1 LPEFSPRT
9 PLKSPSAK
17 PLRVVAAKILERVI
31 SGQSLTRQLELHS
44 GDVAPN
50 EKAILAEIVYGSC
63 RWYHRLDAVLAA
75 LMKKPLRAR
84 DLDIHSLLIAG
95 LYQLQFMRIKPH
107 AVVAETVNAVRQL
120 KKPALAGLVNGVLRS
135 FQRDG
140 ERLLTELDKDPVN
153 QYSMPAWLSGKLK
166 KHWPDHWQT
175 VAGALLEAPPMV
187 LRVNRLV
194 SDAEHYQQVLQES
207 GMTCHLLEGIPSA
220 LVLEQPVTVDRL
232 PGFAAGEVSVQD
244 GGAQLAALL
253 LDIRDGEEV
262 LDACAAPGGK
272 TGHLLEQ
279 GRISLT
285 AMDEDEA
292 RLQRV
297 RQNLERLKLDARV
310 LVGDAADTTSA
321 WADRLYD
328 AILLDVPCSA
338 TGVIRRHPD
347 IKLLRQPED
356 IGQLAHLQQR
366 ILENAWAS
374 LKPGGRLLYVTCSL
388 MPEENDVQ
396 VANFIK
402 KHNNAR
408 VMKINPG
415 VEHVTCNHGIQL
427 LPGLAQT
434 DGFYYA
440 LLGRADES

>member
-1 LPEFSPRT
+1 MPESTSRSAHKT
-9 PLKSPSAK
+9 PPAK

-31 SGQSLTRQLELHS
+31 SGQSLTRQLELQG

-63 RWYHRLDAVLAA
+63 RWYHRLDAVLAV
-75 LMKKPLRAR
+75 LLKKPLRAR
-84 DLDIHSLLIAG
+84 DLVIHSLLITG
-95 LYQLQFMRIKPH
+95 LYQLQFMRVKPH

-140 ERLLTELDKDPVN
+140 ESILAELDKDPVTR
-153 QYSMPAWLSGKLK
+153 YSLPPWLLGKLK

-175 VAGALLEAPPMV
+175 VVSALLEAPPLT
-187 LRVNRLV
+187 LRVNRRV
-194 SDAEHYQQVLQES
+194 SDAARYQQRLQQAGMS
-207 GMTCHLLEGIPSA
+207 GYLLDGVASA
-220 LVLEQPVTVDRL
+220 LVLEQPVGVDRL
-232 PGFAAGEVSVQD
+232 PGFADGDVSVQD

-253 LDIRDGEEV
+253 LDVRDGEEV

-279 GRISLT
+279 GEIALT

-292 RLQRV
+292 RLERV

-310 LVGDAADTTSA
+310 LAGDAADATEQ
-321 WADRLYD
+321 WADRHYD

-356 IGQLAHLQQR
+356 IGRLAQLQQR
-366 ILENAWAS
+366 ILENAWAT